1 MLTMRRKTSVS
12 FRLISVVF
20 TALAAL
26 AALTALPACSTSG
39 GGGSRSTSAPARY
52 DFGALPDGGA
62 LAASSSALSS
72 VPSSAPSSAHS
83 SAHSSPAAIRLSP
96 VTAPAT
102 LSSDAFQYRL
112 RYADDQQVHVY
123 AGSRWT
129 EPPPQ
134 LLTARLRDRIARQ
147 GRVLDS
153 SDGGPSVPV
162 LKVELDEFSQVFDKP
177 GESQGVVRMRATLL
191 HGSTLIAQQSFTA
204 TSPAASADA
213 VGGAH
218 ALSLASDAAIGQL
231 LAWLAAQ
238 NP

>member
-1 MLTMRRKTSVS
+1 M
-12 FRLISVVF
+12 
-20 TALAAL
+20 TATPAL
-26 AALTALPACSTSG
+26 G
-39 GGGSRSTSAPARY
+39 
-52 DFGALPDGGA
+52 
-62 LAASSSALSS
+62 
-72 VPSSAPSSAHS
+72 
-83 SAHSSPAAIRLSP
+83 
-96 VTAPAT
+96 
-102 LSSDAFQYRL
+102 SDALQYRL

-134 LLTARLRDRIARQ
+134 LLTARLREQIARQ

-162 LKVELDEFSQVFDKP
+162 LKVELEEFSQVFDKA
-177 GESQGVVRMRATLL
+177 GESRGVVRMRATLL
-191 HGSTLIAQQSFTA
+191 HGSALIAQQSFAA

-213 VGGAH
+213 AGGAH